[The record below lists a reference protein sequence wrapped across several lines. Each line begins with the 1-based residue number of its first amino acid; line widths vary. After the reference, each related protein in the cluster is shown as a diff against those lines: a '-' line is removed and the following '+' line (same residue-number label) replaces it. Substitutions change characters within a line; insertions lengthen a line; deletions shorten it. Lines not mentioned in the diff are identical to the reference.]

1 MCFLHIFKKI
11 AALYHAPCYDNLCK
25 KEEKNMSRTIKEIAE
40 IWETARKPLET
51 ERAALIA
58 ERNKFLQKHEA
69 EKEGG
74 FIGCLKH
81 AFDKVAPFSA
91 KNRELKRHNT
101 KINAKTADLQRRARS
116 AHEALEMIALEKTRT
131 PQDDAQYAQMRSI
144 ISEIHTVQRTV
155 SAASRKCREAV
166 NWERNDYLSKD
177 KGVSGMSNRATFIAI
192 ESLQDVKSSLGKLKK
207 YIQISSE
214 ASPLIGD
221 IGFGNSLD
229 AIMDNSDY
237 LGMDYASLANL
248 AKLQRAEDS
257 MQALSNQLDSLETR
271 LQKKLDTR
279 GSNALSAMRQ
289 GNPDLNSLLSSLA
302 NHLPP
307 QSDSAQNDLKF

>member
-1 MCFLHIFKKI
+1 MG
-11 AALYHAPCYDNLCK
+11 
-25 KEEKNMSRTIKEIAE
+25 RTIKEIAE
-40 IWETARKPLET
+40 IWETARKPLEAD
-51 ERAALIA
+51 RAALIA
-58 ERNKFLQKHEA
+58 ERNKFLQKCEA
-69 EKEGG
+69 EKEDS
-74 FIGCLKH
+74 FIGYLKR
-81 AFDKVAPFSA
+81 AFDKVAPFST
-91 KNRELKRHNT
+91 KNRELKHHNT
-101 KINAKTADLQRRARS
+101 KINAKTAELQRRARS

-131 PQDDAQYAQMRSI
+131 PQDDAQYAQIRSI

-229 AIMDNSDY
+229 AIMDNSNY

-248 AKLQRAEDS
+248 AKLQSAEDS
-257 MQALSNQLDSLETR
+257 MQTLSNQLDSVEAR
-271 LQKKLDTR
+271 LQKKLDVR

-289 GNPDLNSLLSSLA
+289 ENPDLNSLLSSLSS
-302 NHLPP
+302 HLSSSSGRA
-307 QSDSAQNDLKF
+307 QSRLEF